1 VDLLGVGEGEGGR
14 IRHECNA
21 KSVELSSGA
30 YISWLRCL
38 PLILSDWRA
47 SFRRN
52 RGGSSGSP
60 VWGKGPRSGGCGSKG
75 ALTTSPNIFF
85 ALHFI
90 VDAQKAPGMP

>member
-1 VDLLGVGEGEGGR
+1 MDLLGVGEGEGGR

-52 RGGSSGSP
+52 RGGEFRVSRVGEGAP
-60 VWGKGPRSGGCGSKG
+60 EWRLWVEGG
-75 ALTTSPNIFF
+75 AHHIP
-85 ALHFI
+85 
-90 VDAQKAPGMP
+90 